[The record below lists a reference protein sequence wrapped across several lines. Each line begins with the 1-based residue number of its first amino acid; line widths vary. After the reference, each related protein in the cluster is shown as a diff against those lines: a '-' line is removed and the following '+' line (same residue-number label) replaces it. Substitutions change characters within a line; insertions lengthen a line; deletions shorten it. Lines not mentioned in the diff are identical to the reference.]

1 MTQEMAISALKLAA
15 FGSVCFGLALVL
27 ALITPLQGFFD
38 LFFDLVHY
46 PLDGQQA
53 LTSDSGRVLAAIT
66 GGLLVGLGAMVWCIA
81 QDIYPQD
88 PATGGRII
96 LIGVW
101 TWYLPDSFGS
111 VIVGAWFNVVLNTG
125 FLALFVLPILLHRQ
139 SQRALTS

>member
-1 MTQEMAISALKLAA
+1 MTQETTIRLLKLAA

-27 ALITPLQGFFD
+27 ALITPLRGVFD
-38 LFFDLVHY
+38 IFFDLVHF
-46 PLDGQQA
+46 PLDGQQT

-66 GGLLVGLGAMVWCIA
+66 GGLMVGLGAIVWRIV

-111 VIVGAWFNVVLNTG
+111 VMVGAWFNVVPNTV
-125 FLALFVLPILLHRQ
+125 FLALFVLPILLHSH
-139 SQRALTS
+139 SQRAPEG